1 MSNLSSG
8 SIRFQIDP
16 PPSRTPRR
24 ISSSAP
30 TTSYITPPDQA
41 QPSTFLSPHGYSS
54 NNNASSSQGPSTS
67 NYLTP
72 AAAKS
77 ASAAPPARPARRGS
91 SRRNWNNNH
100 DGDNNNQSSLSYSSS
115 TGSVTGGQLRPRR
128 SIVTK
133 SRLRHL
139 QFNDDDDR
147 QQLPVPA
154 STTNT
159 PSGSD
164 GNSGAGVG
172 DANLSRRTT
181 SPLRKT
187 RLSFRTHRPQ
197 EDTSGLLGPS
207 YEPNREHIEMD
218 ALSHPHH
225 HHLKDVP
232 LSSIDLSDEH
242 SPEKTYGRQHQGHGD
257 ELEEEEEDRHRH
269 PHRTFDQFIHGNRP
283 DRNLFPYRNV
293 KDNLH
298 AVRTFFRRF
307 FLVLLIIPGWVIPYV
322 VTARMKHE
330 KELKD
335 QSHLKARGGG
345 EEMMMSKSVNVAV
358 FVLNMFAMMHL
369 GKAAGACLEEL
380 VPKLGM
386 RVVSIFDAMTSSSVE
401 LAVAAFALIKGL
413 VRVVQAAMLGAILNN
428 LLLMMGITFVVGGY
442 YHQQQPIQADT
453 SQTGMNLLM
462 IVCISYVIPVALDA
476 TFTEFQEALIPSNLT
491 PTKLLEAKAAARILV
506 DHDIVTISKVMAMIM
521 LVLYGCCLL
530 FQYSSEHFM
539 VTPEAKHTEEH
550 TLHRRNTHYWFA
562 GFAYCV
568 MLGAQIYSA
577 SLLVHAVEALGK
589 QFHLNDSFVGFVLLP
604 TVLISDLQE
613 EVIAIKESKA
623 NRLDRSV
630 ALMIG
635 SCMQISLLVTPL
647 LVLLGWIIDEPMT
660 FRFSLMEA
668 VILAGSVLMVN
679 YLIQDNETNWLEGG
693 LLLAAFFMC
702 AMAFYYD
709 VSSFHAPGGGEHGGG
724 GGGETP
730 AGGGG
735 GGHH

>member
-8 SIRFQIDP
+8 SVRFQIDP
-16 PPSRTPRR
+16 PPSRTPAR

-30 TTSYITPPDQA
+30 TTSYIAPPDQV
-41 QPSTFLSPHGYSS
+41 QSSSHLSPHGYIS
-54 NNNASSSQGPSTS
+54 NSVSSSQGPSTS

-72 AAAKS
+72 ATAES
-77 ASAAPPARPARRGS
+77 HSAAPPARPARRGS
-91 SRRNWNNNH
+91 RRNWNNH
-100 DGDNNNQSSLSYSSS
+100 DADNNNQSSLSYSSS

-139 QFNDDDDR
+139 QFNDDDR
-147 QQLPVPA
+147 QQQQQQYPVPA
-154 STTNT
+154 S
-159 PSGSD
+159 PSSPSASEVY
-164 GNSGAGVG
+164 SGVGVG
-172 DANLSRRTT
+172 DANLNRRATNT
-181 SPLRKT
+181 LRKT
-187 RLSFRTHRPQ
+187 RLSFRTHRPE
-197 EDTSGLLGPS
+197 EDTSGLLGPT
-207 YEPNREHIEMD
+207 YEPNRENIEMD
-218 ALSHPHH
+218 ALSHHPQ
-225 HHLKDVP
+225 KNVP

-242 SPEKTYGRQHQGHGD
+242 SPEKMYGRPYHGHGD
-257 ELEEEEEDRHRH
+257 ELGEGDHHH
-269 PHRTFDQFIHGNRP
+269 PHRTLDQFIHGNRP
-283 DRNLFPYRNV
+283 DRNLFPYRNT

-298 AVRTFFRRF
+298 AMRTFFRRF

-322 VTARMKHE
+322 ITARMKHD

-335 QSHLKARGGG
+335 QSHLKARGGD
-345 EEMMMSKSVNVAV
+345 EDMMMSKTVNVTV
-358 FVLNMFAMMHL
+358 FILNMFAMMHL

-401 LAVAAFALIKGL
+401 LAVAAFALMKGL

-476 TFTEFQEALIPSNLT
+476 TFTELQEALIPDNLT
-491 PTKLLEAKAAARILV
+491 PTKLLEAKAAARAFV
-506 DHDIVTISKVMAMIM
+506 DHDILTISKVMAMIM
-521 LVLYGCCLL
+521 LILYGCCLL

-539 VTPEAKHTEEH
+539 VTPEAKHAEEH

-577 SLLVHAVEALGK
+577 NLLVHAVEALGK
-589 QFHLNDSFVGFVLLP
+589 QYNLNDSFVGFVLLP
-604 TVLISDLQE
+604 IVLISDLQE

-647 LVLLGWIIDEPMT
+647 LILLGWIIDEPMT

-709 VSSFHAPGGGEHGGG
+709 VSSFHAPSVGGDHGDAGGGEA
-724 GGGETP
+724 P
-730 AGGGG
+730 AAGGG

>member
-8 SIRFQIDP
+8 SVRFQIDP
-16 PPSRTPRR
+16 PPTRTPRR

-30 TTSYITPPDQA
+30 TSSSIPPPDQV
-41 QPSTFLSPHGYSS
+41 QPSSFLSPHGFSS
-54 NNNASSSQGPSTS
+54 NNGSSSQGPSTS

-72 AAAKS
+72 AAAES
-77 ASAAPPARPARRGS
+77 YSAAPPARPARRGS
-91 SRRNWNNNH
+91 SRRNWNNNNH
-100 DGDNNNQSSLSYSSS
+100 DADNNNQSSLTYSSS
-115 TGSVTGGQLRPRR
+115 TGSVTGTQLRPRR

-139 QFNDDDDR
+139 QFDDDDR
-147 QQLPVPA
+147 QPPHQRPGPA
-154 STTNT
+154 FPSTS
-159 PSGSD
+159 SGSA
-164 GNSGAGVG
+164 GQSGAGVG
-172 DANLSRRTT
+172 DPNLDRRTT
-181 SPLRKT
+181 SNLRRT
-187 RLSFRTHRPQ
+187 RLSFKTHRPE
-197 EDTSGLLGPS
+197 EDTSGLLGPT
-207 YEPNREHIEMD
+207 YEPNRENIELD
-218 ALSHPHH
+218 ALSHHH
-225 HHLKDVP
+225 HHHHHKDVP

-242 SPEKTYGRQHQGHGD
+242 SPEKTYGRQHHEHGD
-257 ELEEEEEDRHRH
+257 ELEEDDHHH
-269 PHRTFDQFIHGNRP
+269 PHRTLDQFIHGNRP
-283 DRNLFPYRNV
+283 DRNLFPYRNT

-298 AVRTFFRRF
+298 AMRTFFRRF

-322 VTARMKHE
+322 ITAQMKHE

-335 QSHLKARGGG
+335 KSHLKARGGG
-345 EEMMMSKSVNVAV
+345 EDMMMSKTVNVAV
-358 FVLNMFAMMHL
+358 FILNMFAMMHL

-401 LAVAAFALIKGL
+401 LAVAAFALMKGL

-476 TFTEFQEALIPSNLT
+476 TFTEFQEALIPLNLT
-491 PTKLLEAKAAARILV
+491 PTKLLEAKAAARAFV
-506 DHDIVTISKVMAMIM
+506 DHDILTISKVMAIIM
-521 LVLYGCCLL
+521 LILYGCCLL

-539 VTPEAKHTEEH
+539 VTPEAKHAEEH

-577 SLLVHAVEALGK
+577 NLLVHAVEALGK

-604 TVLISDLQE
+604 IVLISDLQE
-613 EVIAIKESKA
+613 EVIAIKESKN

-647 LVLLGWIIDEPMT
+647 LILLGWIIDEPMT

-709 VSSFHAPGGGEHGGG
+709 VSTFHAPGGGGEHGGA
-724 GGGETP
+724 GGGEAP

-735 GGHH
+735 GEHH

>member
-8 SIRFQIDP
+8 SVRFQIDP
-16 PPSRTPRR
+16 PPSRTPAR

-41 QPSTFLSPHGYSS
+41 QSSSLLSPHGYTS
-54 NNNASSSQGPSTS
+54 NNVSSSHGPSTS

-72 AAAKS
+72 AAAES
-77 ASAAPPARPARRGS
+77 HSAAPPARPARRGS
-91 SRRNWNNNH
+91 RRNRNNNH
-100 DGDNNNQSSLSYSSS
+100 DADNNNQSSLSYSSS

-139 QFNDDDDR
+139 QFNDDDR
-147 QQLPVPA
+147 QQQQQQYPVPA
-154 STTNT
+154 S
-159 PSGSD
+159 PSSPSASEGH
-164 GNSGAGVG
+164 SGVGVG
-172 DANLSRRTT
+172 DANLNRRAT
-181 SPLRKT
+181 STLRKT
-187 RLSFRTHRPQ
+187 RLSFRTHKPE

-207 YEPNREHIEMD
+207 YEPNRENIEMD
-218 ALSHPHH
+218 ALSHQHH
-225 HHLKDVP
+225 KDVP

-242 SPEKTYGRQHQGHGD
+242 SPEKMHGRPYHGHGD
-257 ELEEEEEDRHRH
+257 EREEGDHH
-269 PHRTFDQFIHGNRP
+269 HSHRTLDQFIHGNRP
-283 DRNLFPYRNV
+283 DRNLFPYRNT

-298 AVRTFFRRF
+298 AMRTFFRRF

-322 VTARMKHE
+322 ITARMKHD

-345 EEMMMSKSVNVAV
+345 EDMMMSKTVNVSV
-358 FVLNMFAMMHL
+358 FILNMFAMMHL

-401 LAVAAFALIKGL
+401 LAVAAFALMKGL

-476 TFTEFQEALIPSNLT
+476 TFTEFQEALIPANLT
-491 PTKLLEAKAAARILV
+491 PTKLLEAKAAARAFV
-506 DHDIVTISKVMAMIM
+506 DHDILTISKVMAMIM

-539 VTPEAKHTEEH
+539 VTPEAKHAEEH

-577 SLLVHAVEALGK
+577 NLLVHAVEALGK
-589 QFHLNDSFVGFVLLP
+589 QYHLNDSFVGFVLLP
-604 TVLISDLQE
+604 IVLISDLQE

-647 LVLLGWIIDEPMT
+647 LILLGWIIDEPMT

-709 VSSFHAPGGGEHGGG
+709 VSSFHAPSVGGDHGGAGGGEA
-724 GGGETP
+724 P

>member
-1 MSNLSSG
+1 M
-8 SIRFQIDP
+8 
-16 PPSRTPRR
+16 
-24 ISSSAP
+24 
-30 TTSYITPPDQA
+30 
-41 QPSTFLSPHGYSS
+41 
-54 NNNASSSQGPSTS
+54 
-67 NYLTP
+67 
-72 AAAKS
+72 
-77 ASAAPPARPARRGS
+77 
-91 SRRNWNNNH
+91 
-100 DGDNNNQSSLSYSSS
+100 
-115 TGSVTGGQLRPRR
+115 
-128 SIVTK
+128 
-133 SRLRHL
+133 
-139 QFNDDDDR
+139 
-147 QQLPVPA
+147 
-154 STTNT
+154 
-159 PSGSD
+159 
-164 GNSGAGVG
+164 
-172 DANLSRRTT
+172 
-181 SPLRKT
+181 
-187 RLSFRTHRPQ
+187 
-197 EDTSGLLGPS
+197 
-207 YEPNREHIEMD
+207 
-218 ALSHPHH
+218 
-225 HHLKDVP
+225 
-232 LSSIDLSDEH
+232 
-242 SPEKTYGRQHQGHGD
+242 
-257 ELEEEEEDRHRH
+257 
-269 PHRTFDQFIHGNRP
+269 
-283 DRNLFPYRNV
+283 
-293 KDNLH
+293 
-298 AVRTFFRRF
+298 RTFFRRF

-322 VTARMKHE
+322 ITAQMKHE

-335 QSHLKARGGG
+335 KSHLKARGGG
-345 EEMMMSKSVNVAV
+345 EDMMMSKTVNVAV
-358 FVLNMFAMMHL
+358 FILNMFAMMHL

-401 LAVAAFALIKGL
+401 LAVAAFALMKGL

-476 TFTEFQEALIPSNLT
+476 TFTEFQEALIPLNLT
-491 PTKLLEAKAAARILV
+491 PTKLLEAKAAARAFV
-506 DHDIVTISKVMAMIM
+506 DHDILTISKVMAIIM
-521 LVLYGCCLL
+521 LILYGCCLL

-539 VTPEAKHTEEH
+539 VTPEAKHAEEH

-577 SLLVHAVEALGK
+577 NLLVHAVEALGK

-604 TVLISDLQE
+604 IVLISDLQE
-613 EVIAIKESKA
+613 EVIAIKESKN

-647 LVLLGWIIDEPMT
+647 LILLGWIIDEPMT

-709 VSSFHAPGGGEHGGG
+709 VSTFHAPGGGGEHGGA
-724 GGGETP
+724 GGGEAP

-735 GGHH
+735 GEHH